1 MTEGTAKTSFRI
13 SPAEIFCLVLLWLG
27 TVGMIASVSVPE
39 MQVAK
44 LNWVCEFSAVILFG
58 LVVKLVFLRDSKAH
72 PSK

>member
-1 MTEGTAKTSFRI
+1 
-13 SPAEIFCLVLLWLG
+13 
-27 TVGMIASVSVPE
+27 MIASVSVPE